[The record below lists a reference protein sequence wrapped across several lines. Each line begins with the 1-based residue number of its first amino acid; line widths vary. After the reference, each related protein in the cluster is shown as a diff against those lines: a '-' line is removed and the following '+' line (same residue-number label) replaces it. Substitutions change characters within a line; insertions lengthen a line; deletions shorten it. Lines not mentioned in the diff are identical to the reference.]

1 MRTGVR
7 VGWPI
12 GRKATTMKLKLDDAG
27 HVVLAD
33 GKPVYVHDDGKEV
46 PFDAAATVATIS
58 RLNGEARDH
67 RVRAEQAEGR
77 LKLFEGIDDAEAARK
92 ALATVKN
99 LDDKKLVD
107 AGEVER
113 VKTEAI
119 KAVEDRFKPIVT
131 ERDRLAQ
138 QLTDEMIGGAFARS
152 RFIADKLAI
161 PADLVQARFGGAFK
175 IEGGKVTAYDA
186 AGNKMFSRVSP
197 GEAPGFDEAL
207 EMLVDS
213 YPHRDTILKGSGASG
228 GGAQG
233 GGGNAGG
240 GKVMPRAAFDAL
252 PAAAKHAH
260 VKAGGTVTD

>member
-1 MRTGVR
+1 
-7 VGWPI
+7 
-12 GRKATTMKLKLDDAG
+12 MKLKLDDAG

-33 GKPVYVHDDGKEV
+33 GKPVYVHDDGKEIG
-46 PFDAAATVATIS
+46 FDAAAAMGTIA

-99 LDDKKLVD
+99 LDDKKLID
-107 AGEVER
+107 AGEVDR
-113 VKTEAI
+113 IKAEAI
-119 KAVEDRFKPIVT
+119 KAVEDKFKPVVS

-152 RFIADKLAI
+152 KFIAEKMAI
-161 PADLVQARFGGAFK
+161 PADLVQARFGAAFK

-186 AGNKMFSRVSP
+186 AGNKMFSRVNP
-197 GEAPGFDEAL
+197 GDAPGFDEAL
-207 EMLVDS
+207 EMLVDA

-233 GGGNAGG
+233 GGGSAGG
-240 GKVMPRAAFDAL
+240 GKTLTRVAFDAL
-252 PAAAKHAH
+252 APADRHAH